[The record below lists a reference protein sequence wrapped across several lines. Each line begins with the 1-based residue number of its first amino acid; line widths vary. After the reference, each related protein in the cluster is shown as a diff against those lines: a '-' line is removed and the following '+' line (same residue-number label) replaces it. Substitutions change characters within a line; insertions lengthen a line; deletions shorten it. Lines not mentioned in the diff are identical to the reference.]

1 MTQVSEI
8 EIVPVKPANG
18 LVGFASCVLDNKLF
32 LGSIAIY
39 TRLSTEGYRCVYP
52 TKKLPNGQQLQVY
65 YPINKET
72 SHVIEQA
79 VSKKLD
85 QLLTKTTFE

>member
-52 TKKLPNGQQLQVY
+52 TKNFLTVNNYRFTTPSTRKQAKLL
-65 YPINKET
+65 NK
-72 SHVIEQA
+72 Q
-79 VSKKLD
+79 
-85 QLLTKTTFE
+85 